1 MDFLIATHNMKKR
14 AELQRILSPLGVNV
28 LTADEAGIVLTD
40 VEETGTTFEENAFL
54 KADSGCRE
62 SGMPCI
68 ADDSGLSVDALGGEP
83 GVYSARYAGEHGND
97 DKNNRK
103 LLEKLRDVPP
113 EKRTASFVSAVCCVF
128 PDGRHF
134 TVRGECHGVIGYEK
148 RGDGGFGYDP
158 YFLIPDLGVT
168 AAELDAVEKNR
179 RSHRGLALQHLARE
193 GGFDLPI
200 AGRATAQPQLAVRDR
215 QVLHVPLR

>member
-28 LTADEAGIVLTD
+28 LTADEVGIVLTD

-128 PDGRHF
+128 RTAGILPSAAN
-134 TVRGECHGVIGYEK
+134 
-148 RGDGGFGYDP
+148 
-158 YFLIPDLGVT
+158 VT
-168 AAELDAVEKNR
+168 E
-179 RSHRGLALQHLARE
+179 
-193 GGFDLPI
+193 
-200 AGRATAQPQLAVRDR
+200 
-215 QVLHVPLR
+215 